1 MELLERRTVSR
12 KTPGD
17 GRLEISPAAADR
29 LRAGA
34 PALEV
39 EYDGRRAPGRVE
51 SMECTCQKAT
61 GAHEH
66 HFVASELLKDLR
78 ASIEV
83 ELLVEHA
90 ASAPGSRLH
99 LAVRPVE

>member
-29 LRAGA
+29 LRRSA

-39 EYDGRRAPGRVE
+39 EFDGRRAPGRVE
-51 SMECTCQKAT
+51 SMECTCQK
-61 GAHEH
+61 GIGPHEH
-66 HFVASELLKDLR
+66 HFVASELLKALR
-78 ASIEV
+78 ASAEV
-83 ELLVEHA
+83 ELLVEES
-90 ASAPGSRLH
+90 ASEPAPRVR